1 MARKVVSVVFAD
13 VIESTRLGESLDP
26 ESLRSLMSRYFD
38 EMRTV
43 LERHGGVVE
52 KFIGDAVMAVF
63 GVPRVHEDDALRAVR
78 AAAEMRERL
87 QGLNDEFE
95 RAWGARVAARIGV
108 NTGEVVAD
116 DPARGGS
123 FVSGDAVNTAAR
135 LEQSAQPGEIL
146 IGDPTYRLVR
156 EAVVA
161 EDAGPI
167 IAKGK
172 ADPLPA
178 WRLLEVRDAAIG
190 WSRRLDSPLVGRE
203 RELALLD
210 ETFRRAEEA
219 VQAEVVTVIGP
230 AGVGKSRLTN
240 EFCTRLGDR
249 SSAITGRCLPYGEGI
264 TFWPVASALREAAGI
279 GERDSAGTA
288 RQKLAEL
295 LKGNGDATLIEER
308 LEPLLGMGL
317 GPPAIQETFWAVRK
331 LFEHVAADRPAV
343 VVFDDIQWGEPTFLD
358 LLEYLADWIKTAPVL
373 FVCLARP
380 EVRELRPEWMLAK
393 PNATLLALDSL
404 TGSELDGLIRNLVSG
419 AELSRAA
426 RTKIVEVAE
435 GNPLFV
441 EETLRML
448 VDDGVL
454 ELRDGRWRLARDV
467 SDVTIPPTIHA
478 LLTARLDRLEAEERA
493 IIERASVVGRLFWW
507 GAVAELSP
515 PETRPKVIVHLHSLA
530 RKELIRPDYTE
541 PGQEAAFRFTHIL
554 MRDAA
559 YSGIPK
565 AERASLHERLADWIE
580 AEAHDLAGEYEEILG
595 YHVEQATRLLLELG
609 PPSERTVSLGKR
621 AAKLFAAA
629 GRRAFA
635 RGDMPAAV
643 NLLDR
648 AVSLLAEDER
658 ERAELLPQLAY
669 ALFEIGDYGRLRDV
683 VVEATET
690 SAASG
695 DRALAAYALILGLF
709 VRLAWEPE
717 GWAERAQPEALK
729 AIEAFEQIADERG
742 LAKAWALLGVV
753 HIERAQF
760 AGAEDAWEKAAG
772 YARAVGDRRDE
783 LESLAWIPLA
793 VWGGPTHADEGL
805 QRCAEIHQRAA
816 GDKKVVATALAVQ
829 AAFEAG
835 LGRFDAARELM
846 RDAQA
851 ILEEVALTVWRG
863 GPIAQLAGWIEL
875 LAGDSP
881 AAERELRWGYQALTR
896 VGELSWLS
904 TLAAILADA
913 VYEQGRHAEA
923 ERLAASSAESAGAAD
938 IYSQALVRSV
948 RAKILAQRGATDE
961 ADRLAAEAVALADTT
976 DFLNLQAQT
985 RVAYVE
991 VLRAASRVERAR
1003 RVAEEAIGLA
1013 DRKGNRVAAE
1023 RAAEFVRWLPT
1034 S

>member
-1 MARKVVSVVFAD
+1 MARKVVSIVFAD
-13 VIESTRLGESLDP
+13 VTESTRLGESLDP
-26 ESLRSLMSRYFD
+26 ESLRSLLARYFD
-38 EMRTV
+38 EMQAA

-78 AAAEMRERL
+78 AAAEMRDRL
-87 QGLNDEFE
+87 QRLNDEFE
-95 RAWGARVAARIGV
+95 GSWGASVTARIGV

-116 DPARGGS
+116 DPSRGGS

-146 IGDPTYRLVR
+146 IGDLTYRLVR

-167 IAKGK
+167 SAKGK

-178 WRLLEVRDAAIG
+178 WRLLEVRDAAVG
-190 WSRRLDSPLVGRE
+190 WSRRLDSTLVGRE

-210 ETFRRAEEA
+210 ETFRRAEEG
-219 VQAEVVTVIGP
+219 VQAEVVTVIGT
-230 AGVGKSRLTN
+230 AGVGKSRLTS
-240 EFCTRLGDR
+240 EFLARLGER

-264 TFWPVASALREAAGI
+264 TFWPIASALREAAGI
-279 GERDSAGTA
+279 GERDSAAAA

-295 LKGNGDATLIEER
+295 LQGNDDSTLIAER
-308 LEPLLGMGL
+308 LEPLLGMGS
-317 GPPAIQETFWAVRK
+317 GPPAIQDTFWAVRK
-331 LFEHVAADRPAV
+331 LFEHVAAERAAV

-393 PNATLLALDSL
+393 PNATLVALDSL
-404 TGSELDGLIRNLVSG
+404 TGEELEGLIQNLVG
-419 AELSRAA
+419 DAELSRSA

-454 ELRDGRWRLARDV
+454 QLRDGRWRLAQDV
-467 SDVTIPPTIHA
+467 SKVTIPPTIHA
-478 LLTARLDRLEAEERA
+478 LLAARLDRLNAEERA
-493 IIERASVVGRLFWW
+493 VIERASVVGRLFWW

-515 PETRPKVIVHLHSLA
+515 PEMRPQVILHLQSLA

-541 PGQEAAFRFTHIL
+541 PGQEAAFRFAHIL

-565 AERASLHERLADWIE
+565 AERAELHERLADWIE
-580 AEAHDLAGEYEEILG
+580 GEAHDLAGEYEEILG
-595 YHVEQATRLLLELG
+595 YHLEQATRLLLDLG
-609 PPSERTVSLGKR
+609 PPTDRTVSLGKR
-621 AAKLFAAA
+621 AAQLFAVA

-635 RGDMPAAV
+635 RGDMPASV
-643 NLLDR
+643 NLLER
-648 AVSLLAEDER
+648 AVSLLDEHES
-658 ERAELLPQLAY
+658 ERSELLPQLAY
-669 ALFEIGDYGRLRDV
+669 ALFEIGDYRRLRDV
-683 VVEATET
+683 VAEATET

-717 GWAERAQPEALK
+717 GWAEMAQPEALK
-729 AIEAFEQIADERG
+729 AIEAFDQIGDERG

-760 AGAEDAWEKAAG
+760 AGAEEAWEKAAG
-772 YARAVGDRRDE
+772 YAREVGDRRDE

-793 VWGGPTHADEGL
+793 VWAGPTHANEGWR
-805 QRCAEIHQRAA
+805 RCAEIRERAA
-816 GDKKVVATALAVQ
+816 GDKKVVATTLAAQ

-835 LGRFDAARELM
+835 LGRFDSARELM

-851 ILEEVALTVWRG
+851 MLEEVALAVWRS
-863 GPIAQLAGWIEL
+863 GPVAQLAGWIEL
-875 LAGDSP
+875 LAGDP
-881 AAERELRWGYQALTR
+881 QAAERELRRGYDALTR

-913 VYEQGRHAEA
+913 VYEQGQHDEA
-923 ERLAASSAESAGAAD
+923 ERLAASSEASAGAAD
-938 IYSQALVRSV
+938 IYSHALLRSV
-948 RAKILAQRGATDE
+948 RAKILAHRGATDD
-961 ADRLAAEAVALADTT
+961 ADRLAVEAVTLADTS
-976 DFLNLQAQT
+976 DFLNLRAQT
-985 RVAYVE
+985 RVAHIE
-991 VLRAASRVERAR
+991 VLEAASRVDDAR
-1003 RVAEEAIGLA
+1003 RVAELAIELFE
-1013 DRKGNRVAAE
+1013 RKGNQVGAE
-1023 RAAEFVRWLPT
+1023 RAIELARRVLT